1 MSQQRVSQLLKEEV
15 MVTDSDGALL
25 ILESLKN
32 FYKLRAGAA
41 SAGDE
46 LDYMQEKAQ
55 HERIKREISEIQL
68 AKLQGSVY
76 DARIVELVMTD
87 GVLLLTASVDVQGNR
102 LEYEI
107 CGWGM
112 AEESWGI
119 RKGIILGKPNQPKT
133 WEMLDDVID
142 RTYSFTDGTGLK
154 VTRTFIDSGGL
165 NTAQVYDYCRRNAA
179 KQRFAIKGQG
189 GTGIPLLHKI
199 GRAKVSGIALV
210 MLGVDDGKQQVM
222 NRLASSRTRCFG
234 RHGPMPTGTALS

>member
-1 MSQQRVSQLLKEEV
+1 MKEWLDAKGDPAQEQV
-15 MVTDSDGALL
+15 IMNTRFGEPYRQPGEFADEQ
-25 ILESLKN
+25 I
-32 FYKLRAGAA
+32 FLR
-41 SAGDE
+41 
-46 LDYMQEKAQ
+46 
-55 HERIKREISEIQL
+55 RREMYPADL
-68 AKLQGSVY
+68 P
-76 DARIVELVMTD
+76 D

-234 RHGPMPTGTALS
+234 RHGPMPTGTAPS